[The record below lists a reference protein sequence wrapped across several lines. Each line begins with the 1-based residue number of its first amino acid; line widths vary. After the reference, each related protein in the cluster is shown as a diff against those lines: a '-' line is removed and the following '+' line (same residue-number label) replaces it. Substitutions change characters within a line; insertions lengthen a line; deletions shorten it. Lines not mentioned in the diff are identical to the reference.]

1 MQEHAAERGIQFT
14 DDPALSVNAV
24 RFEDGQ
30 WVLTPGLT
38 SYYRWAVSSGALDV
52 PLNDHESLTLPGV
65 GSTLRQRLGIRVD
78 GPQGLDGLPVPVKAG
93 CGAAVVT
100 TDGQLILGVRNK
112 AFVAGGPAGERARV
126 HVVAEGMV
134 GGDTDASEVIS
145 PRAAAHRGLFEE
157 LGIRTAEIIEAG
169 WFIDTQRL
177 QPVFAHLA
185 YVPVTFDEVV
195 ESKLTAH
202 DGWEADRLIALPF
215 APGPTMDALLAGTH
229 PELVLASNHA
239 QAFVQAALDTAC
251 GQSLATA

>member
-1 MQEHAAERGIQFT
+1 MSATTIPGIIPSTHAYRFEQPTAATVRDPDHWDLLSWRLPAMQEHAAERGIQFT

-112 AFVAGGPAGERARV
+112 AFVAGITAGAV
-126 HVVAEGMV
+126 KG
-134 GGDTDASEVIS
+134 
-145 PRAAAHRGLFEE
+145 
-157 LGIRTAEIIEAG
+157 
-169 WFIDTQRL
+169 
-177 QPVFAHLA
+177 
-185 YVPVTFDEVV
+185 
-195 ESKLTAH
+195 
-202 DGWEADRLIALPF
+202 
-215 APGPTMDALLAGTH
+215 
-229 PELVLASNHA
+229 
-239 QAFVQAALDTAC
+239 
-251 GQSLATA
+251 